1 MSAQSTSKSTT
12 EGGGATAGA
21 KEADALRL
29 EGNDHFRQG
38 RFNRAV
44 LAYTQA
50 LELHVTPVLIA
61 NRAQAYLKMGSYERA
76 ISDATEAL
84 RRDPRFAK
92 ALFRRAAALEQL
104 GLFGRARSD
113 LERLLA
119 LDAANSEAT
128 AMLGRVKDKVD
139 VEILDLTVFS
149 KTEPLQSTAP
159 LRSVE
164 IRERRPPTAAELERI
179 SLNQAARPEDDK
191 VEKEKPADTSE
202 RKDEANEANVEEEE
216 LLPPPRSFMDFYTNA
231 MEMTAAPKRF
241 AVYFLSIPT
250 ADFDAIFGDSLE
262 PQMIATIVRSLRAVD
277 APTPAALQSLLA
289 LSKVNRFD
297 LCVLMA
303 ADEIREDL
311 LAYLRRFG
319 TENADEIARIRGAYF
334 LDEDS

>member
-1 MSAQSTSKSTT
+1 MSAQSTSKSTAK
-12 EGGGATAGA
+12 GGAEAAGA

-29 EGNDHFRQG
+29 EGNEHFRQG

-61 NRAQAYLKMGSYERA
+61 NRAQAYLKMGSFERA
-76 ISDATEAL
+76 VCDATEAL

-104 GLFGRARSD
+104 GLFGRARAD

-119 LDAANSEAT
+119 LDPANAEAA
-128 AMLGRVKDKVD
+128 AMLGRVRDKVD
-139 VEILDLTVFS
+139 VEMLDLTVFS
-149 KTEPLQSTAP
+149 KTEALQSTAP

-164 IRERRPPTAAELERI
+164 IRERRPPSAAELERI
-179 SLNQAARPEDDK
+179 SLNQAARPEVDE
-191 VEKEKPADTSE
+191 VEQEKPVGTSDP
-202 RKDEANEANVEEEE
+202 KDEQEEEEEEE
-216 LLPPPRSFMDFYTNA
+216 LPPPPRSFMDFYTNV
-231 MEMTAAPKRF
+231 MEMTAEPKRF
-241 AVYFLSIPT
+241 AAYFLSIPT
-250 ADFDAIFGDSLE
+250 ADFDAVFGDSLE

-277 APTPAALQSLLA
+277 APTPAALHSLFA

-319 TENADEIARIRGAYF
+319 TENADEIVRIRGAYF
-334 LDEDS
+334 LDADS